1 MWRKEEGVSTASD
14 HVVTRGPGLTV
25 VLPFSAGVSTVAL
38 GTDIWWQV
46 GNARVEKLMTL
57 PHCH

>member
-1 MWRKEEGVSTASD
+1 MSTASD